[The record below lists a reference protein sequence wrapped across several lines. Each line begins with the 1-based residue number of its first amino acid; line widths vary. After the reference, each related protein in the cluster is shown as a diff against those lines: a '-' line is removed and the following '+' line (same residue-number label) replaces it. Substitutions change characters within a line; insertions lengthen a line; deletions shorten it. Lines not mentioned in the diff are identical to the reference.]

1 MDLLG
6 IASWPDRIEALVD
19 RIGKPLQVGKVI
31 AQCESTQDLAR
42 AMGTGSLV
50 VAGRQTA
57 GRGQRGNRWADTG
70 GEGLAFSLAL
80 PATDQPR
87 CSLALAEALVAT
99 LPPDV
104 HAVVKPPNDVL
115 VDGRKLAGVLVEQRD
130 DPREANNL
138 WPCSY
143 EGNDLELFGHGIFPW
158 LAHASNTAGSPATS
172 ARMVGSFSR
181 SCSIPCTARRSVLCE

>member
-42 AMGTGSLV
+42 AMGAGSLV

-130 DPREANNL
+130 GLAVIGIGINVLQEEWPDELESIAVSLRQVGCSLDRLEVLEYVLPGLVEAWNI
-138 WPCSY
+138 Y
-143 EGNDLELFGHGIFPW
+143 TG
-158 LAHASNTAGSPATS
+158 
-172 ARMVGSFSR
+172 
-181 SCSIPCTARRSVLCE
+181 